1 MPHIPALPPSN
12 ETVRLT
18 ALRRYGVLDTAIE
31 QGFEDLTQLAAFICG
46 TPISTV
52 TFIDEHRQW
61 FKSHH
66 GLDDHETPRDQAF
79 CAHAILQR
87 DLFIV
92 PDATLDARFSG
103 NPLVTSNP
111 NIRFYAGAP
120 LVTPDG
126 FGLGTLCVIDRVP
139 RSLTEDQQEALR
151 ALSRRTMAQ
160 LELRKALGD
169 LYVAYRQL
177 ESLERAKGDFVTMV
191 SRDLQPPLKSIGDRL
206 ASVIAGG
213 AELTAEHRQSIDEAL
228 SATRRLQD
236 LSSDVLDVSG
246 GETGTLRLTL
256 GVCDVAELLESAQD
270 ALALSPPGHRRVDA
284 QTADAAGMI
293 AADADRIV
301 EALVSLLRFALLHSP
316 PSAPVT
322 IAADAAQA
330 GVRIIV
336 HADGPGLAPNDLAH
350 LFQPFARA
358 TTSGASGDGLS
369 LAIAKA
375 IVEQH
380 RGTVTVD
387 DEVGAGITF
396 VVTLPRK

>member
-1 MPHIPALPPSN
+1 MPHIPASPAPN
-12 ETVRLT
+12 ETARLT
-18 ALRRYGVLDTAIE
+18 ALRRYDILDTAIE

-169 LYVAYRQL
+169 LYAAYRQL
-177 ESLERAKGDFVTMV
+177 ESLARAKEDFVTMV

-206 ASVIAGG
+206 ALVIAEG
-213 AELTAEHRQSIDEAL
+213 AELTAEHRQSIDKAL
-228 SATRRLQD
+228 STTQRLQD
-236 LSSDVLDVSG
+236 LSRDVLDVSG
-246 GETGTLRLTL
+246 GETGTLRLRV
-256 GVCDVAELLESAQD
+256 GVCDVGELLESAQD
-270 ALALSPPGHRRVDA
+270 ALALLPPGRRVDA
-284 QTADAAGMI
+284 RTTDAAGMI

-322 IAADAAQA
+322 IAADSSDT
-330 GVRIIV
+330 GVRIVV

-358 TTSGASGDGLS
+358 TTSGPSGDGLS

-387 DEVGAGITF
+387 DEIGAGITL